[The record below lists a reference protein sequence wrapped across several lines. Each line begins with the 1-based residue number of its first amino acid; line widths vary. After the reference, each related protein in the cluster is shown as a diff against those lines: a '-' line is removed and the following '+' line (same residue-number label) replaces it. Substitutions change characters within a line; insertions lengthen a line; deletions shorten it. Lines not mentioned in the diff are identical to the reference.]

1 MLDLPHSLGKPSSEK
16 IEKAFKGRMTQVV
29 RQNRAMASVA
39 YHMITSTADYHMI
52 PSGRYKE
59 ISGIDEFAITECDHF
74 VLAACGHTRA
84 LASVINSKED
94 LLKDKDEC
102 AQTLLY
108 ISSSSGFHDMCE
120 LLLEKGAPINVVQFT
135 CSTPLHGAAHYGHTE
150 IVELLLHYGAETNIE
165 NLFEN
170 TALEETTRP
179 EIQNLI

>member
-1 MLDLPHSLGKPSSEK
+1 
-16 IEKAFKGRMTQVV
+16 MTQVV

-108 ISSSSGFHDMCE
+108 ISSISGFHDMCE

-135 CSTPLHGAAHYGHTE
+135 CNLRLFMVQHTTVIQRSLSFYSIMVPRLTSKICLKILPWKKPLGPRYRT
-150 IVELLLHYGAETNIE
+150 
-165 NLFEN
+165 
-170 TALEETTRP
+170 
-179 EIQNLI
+179 